1 MMSWRTTLNLVRHSV
16 YKNKRI
22 IHTFETAPISSCQQY
37 KLRPTYSCLQPSL
50 NSITQKRFKSKKQ
63 VSSREE
69 ESSDDE
75 EDSTEIDDYLQTQGA
90 KVVNTSV
97 SSLRLDAVA
106 KAAFGMSRNKID
118 KAFYNSNLRVNGE
131 KCLKK
136 SETIAVEDEID
147 LVIGRSNSNP
157 AFITVHR
164 CILMSIKPAEESI
177 EIKLIRN
184 KNLLIEDY
192 DDPWNGVI
200 E

>member
-1 MMSWRTTLNLVRHSV
+1 MLWRTTLNLVRHTV

-22 IHTFETAPISSCQQY
+22 IHTFETTLISSCQQY
-37 KLRPTYSCLQPSL
+37 KLRPTYSCLRQCLDP
-50 NSITQKRFKSKKQ
+50 ITQKRFKSKKQ
-63 VSSREE
+63 VSSKEAD
-69 ESSDDE
+69 SSDE
-75 EDSTEIDDYLQTQGA
+75 EDSIEIDNYLQTPGA
-90 KVVNTSV
+90 KVVNASV
-97 SSLRLDAVA
+97 PSLRLDAIA
-106 KAAFGMSRNKID
+106 KAGFGLSRNKID
-118 KAFYNSNLRVNGE
+118 KAFYNSNLRVNGK

-136 SETIAVEDEID
+136 SSTIEVEDEID

-164 CILMSIKPAEESI
+164 CILTSVKPAEESI

-192 DDPWNGVI
+192 DDPWNGVV